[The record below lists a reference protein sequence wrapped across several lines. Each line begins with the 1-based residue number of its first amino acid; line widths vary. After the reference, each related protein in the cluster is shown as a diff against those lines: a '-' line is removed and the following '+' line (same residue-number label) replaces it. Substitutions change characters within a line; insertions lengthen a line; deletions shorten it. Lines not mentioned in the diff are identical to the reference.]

1 MVRKTKKKLHR
12 KIIWMNLLPVL
23 INQGSEVD
31 LEYYSDTSKSGGYY
45 LILSLFILL
54 LSFFILLNSISTRT
68 EVKSRAV
75 MDSLLSTFRTTGQ
88 SALTAETPF
97 PHLGATPEPGELV
110 DEMRRLW
117 VTEFPVAEIEVFTDG
132 QAMRLRLPANMIF
145 PGGRALLR
153 KDRRRLLLDVAQVLA
168 VETPELS
175 NELELLVSTDWRV
188 GKELDLEA
196 NNLEIARAVEFV
208 EELIAN
214 GAPRETVSIG
224 IREGDGKELEFRFFV
239 RRKASVRIEFEQY
252 SE

>member
-1 MVRKTKKKLHR
+1 M
-12 KIIWMNLLPVL
+12 IWINFLPDS
-23 INQGSEVD
+23 INQGSESD
-31 LEYYSDTSKSGGYY
+31 LEYYSDTSKSGGSY
-45 LILSLFILL
+45 LVISLFLL
-54 LSFFILLNSISTRT
+54 LLAFFIFLNAISTRT

-88 SALTAETPF
+88 SARTAETPF
-97 PHLGATPEPGELV
+97 SHLGATPEPGELV

-132 QAMRLRLPANMIF
+132 QTMRLRLRANMIF

-153 KDRRRLLLDVAQVLA
+153 KDRRRLLADVAQVLA
-168 VETPELS
+168 MEALGFS
-175 NELELLVSTDWRV
+175 NELELLVGTDWRV

-196 NNLEIARAVEFV
+196 NNLEIARAVEFA
-208 EELIAN
+208 EELIAS

-224 IREGDGKELEFRFFV
+224 IREGDRKELEFRFFV
-239 RRKASVRIEFEQY
+239 RSKASVRIEFEQY